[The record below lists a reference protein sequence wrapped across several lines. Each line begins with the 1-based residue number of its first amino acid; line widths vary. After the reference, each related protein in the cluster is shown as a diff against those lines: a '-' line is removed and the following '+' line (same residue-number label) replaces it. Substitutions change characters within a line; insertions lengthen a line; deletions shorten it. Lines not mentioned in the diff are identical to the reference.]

1 MKNILILGGGG
12 YKGTP
17 LVNYLIKKNYKVRV
31 IDNFWFGNY
40 FKQNINL
47 EIFNKDIRDI
57 SDLDFNNIDKVIHL
71 ANIANDPSVELDP
84 SMSWEINVLSSKKI
98 IELSIKNKIKQF
110 IYASSGSVYG
120 VKDEL
125 EVTEDLEL
133 VPISIYN
140 KTKMI
145 SERVLMSY
153 KDEIKIHSI
162 RPATVCGYSERMRLD
177 ISVNILTYQALK
189 DKSIKVFGGKQIR
202 PNINI
207 KDMIRV
213 YEFFLDKNL
222 NIPSGFYNAGFE
234 NMSILEVANIIKKK
248 LDTKINILESND
260 IRSYRLSSK
269 KLLSLGFKPFFN
281 VEDAIN
287 EIIYCYKNGF
297 LDKIENMSNINWIKK
312 NQFE

>member
-1 MKNILILGGGG
+1 MKKILILGGGG

-17 LVNYLIKKNYKVRV
+17 LVNRLLEKNHNLRV

-40 FKQNINL
+40 LEDNINL
-47 EIFNKDIRDI
+47 EVIKKDIRNI
-57 SDLDFNNIDKVIHL
+57 SESDFDNVDKVIHL

-84 SMSWEINVLSSKKI
+84 SLSWEINVLSIKKI
-98 IELSIKNKIKQF
+98 IELSIKNKVTQF

-177 ISVNILTYQALK
+177 ISVNVLTYQALK

-213 YEFFLDKNL
+213 YEFFLDNNFK
-222 NIPSGFYNAGFE
+222 IPTGFYNAGFE
-234 NMSILEVANIIKKK
+234 NMSILEVANIIKSK
-248 LDTKINILESND
+248 LDAKINISESND

-269 KLLSLGFKPFFN
+269 KLLALGFKPN
-281 VEDAIN
+281 YNIEDAIN
-287 EIIYCYKNGF
+287 EIIYYYKNGF
-297 LDKIENMSNINWIKK
+297 LDNIENMSNINWIKK
-312 NQFE
+312 NQFK